1 MFRKSTSNLP
11 AMTYSTS
18 METSDEQ
25 HEGLLDED
33 QIEFDLIYEGLLNLN
48 EDFLNQLIETDLN
61 QE

>member
-1 MFRKSTSNLP
+1 
-11 AMTYSTS
+11 MTYSTS

-25 HEGLLDED
+25 HEGLLDDD